1 MSSLNDSESSSQTPE
16 TVVVDAVSAILLG
29 VVDSLRSWRD
39 SDVQDFLDGKREI
52 IVRATRRQG
61 SRARRSNRDAD
72 KVASELRSD
81 LSAMKTREEGYA
93 YLKDLS
99 LGGEQLRRVALAL
112 DLPVNRSDNMERLRD
127 RIIEG
132 LIGYRLR
139 SAAIR
144 GSRHE

>member
-1 MSSLNDSESSSQTPE
+1 
-16 TVVVDAVSAILLG
+16 
-29 VVDSLRSWRD
+29 
-39 SDVQDFLDGKREI
+39 
-52 IVRATRRQG
+52 
-61 SRARRSNRDAD
+61 
-72 KVASELRSD
+72 
-81 LSAMKTREEGYA
+81 MKTREEGYA